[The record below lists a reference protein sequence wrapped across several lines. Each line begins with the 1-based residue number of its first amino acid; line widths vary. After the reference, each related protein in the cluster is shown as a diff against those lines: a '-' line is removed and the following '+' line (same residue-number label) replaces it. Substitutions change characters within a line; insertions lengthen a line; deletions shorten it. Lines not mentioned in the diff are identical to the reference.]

1 MAGSTTQHLKP
12 QRHKPEQLTT
22 RSRILAS
29 LLLLLLVAVNWWPYL
44 DVLAQQYL
52 TDTISSNAIVFGVV
66 RTLNGVISVVQS
78 SDVGIGV
85 ASITIGEIFDPVND
99 LVERF
104 SGLLLVSL
112 TALGIQQVILLFT
125 TSLAVKGLFSAFAA
139 LLLIFLWRPHTRLR
153 GWLKAAFIIVL
164 LRYLLNLEVAL
175 VWCFDWFYFNATG
188 AEALSVLEGATE
200 VLRTLK
206 DSLTEIDL
214 GKLIFGNNSPD
225 LAGESIGQELSA
237 SVVTLIVGMIF
248 KSLLIPI
255 GTLWLAL
262 TVVKSH
268 AFHYDSRP

>member
-1 MAGSTTQHLKP
+1 MASGPTQ
-12 QRHKPEQLTT
+12 QLTAQT
-22 RSRILAS
+22 KVLATV
-29 LLLLLLVAVNWWPYL
+29 LLLLLAAFNWWPYL
-44 DVLAQQYL
+44 DILAQQYL
-52 TDTISSNAIVFGVV
+52 SDTISSNAIVFGVV

-78 SDVGIGV
+78 SDVGVGI

-125 TSLAVKGLFSAFAA
+125 TSLFTKALFSLFSAV
-139 LLLIFLWRPHTRLR
+139 LILVIWRPLPLSS
-153 GWLKAAFIIVL
+153 WLKFGLIILL

-188 AEALSVLEGATE
+188 AEALSVLEAATE
-200 VLRTLK
+200 VVRTIK
-206 DSLTEIDL
+206 ESITDIDI
-214 GKLIFGNNSPD
+214 GKLIFGDDSPE
-225 LAGESIGQELSA
+225 LAGDTISQQLSA

-255 GTLWLAL
+255 GTLWVAL
-262 TVVKSH
+262 IAVKYAWISH
-268 AFHYDSRP
+268 HHH

>member
-1 MAGSTTQHLKP
+1 MAGSTTQ
-12 QRHKPEQLTT
+12 QLTT
-22 RSRILAS
+22 QRRVLAT
-29 LLLLLLVAVNWWPYL
+29 LLLLLLTAVNWWPYL

-52 TDTISSNAIVFGVV
+52 TDTISSNALVFGVV
-66 RTLNGVISVVQS
+66 RTLNGVISVIQS

-125 TSLAVKGLFSAFAA
+125 TSIALKVLFSLFTA
-139 LLLIFLWRPHTRLR
+139 LFIVFLWRSKTSVH
-153 GWLKAAFIIVL
+153 GWLKAAFVVIM
-164 LRYLLNLEVAL
+164 LRYLLNIEVAL

-200 VLRTLK
+200 VVRNIR

-214 GKLIFGNNSPD
+214 AKLIFGDKDPGLSGD
-225 LAGESIGQELSA
+225 SISQQLSA

-255 GTLWLAL
+255 GTLWLAF
-262 TVVKSH
+262 TAVKSQ
-268 AFHYDSRP
+268 AFNYNSHS